1 VEQQRIVIAGATGK
15 LGGRIVRELRLRGVP
30 VRAIIRPGTSAER
43 LANLRE
49 QQVEIVEAD
58 LHAHA
63 EIVRACQGASCV
75 VSTLLGLGKV
85 MLDAQGA
92 LLEAAVEA
100 GVPRFI
106 PSDYAMDFTRI
117 KPGLNRNF
125 DLHRDFKERLDRTP
139 IRSTSI
145 LNGAFMNLLTG
156 EAPLVLFKTRRVLYW
171 GSNADQPMD
180 FTTMDD
186 TAAFTAEAA
195 LDSGAPRI
203 LRIAGEQISAAGL
216 ASAASEVSGK
226 TFRLLRGGSLAT
238 LQRMIKITRAL
249 TPNSDA
255 PFPVWQG
262 MQYLYCMFEGSG
274 MLTPLDNQRYPNL
287 KRTGVRSV
295 VKEAV

>member
-1 VEQQRIVIAGATGK
+1 
-15 LGGRIVRELRLRGVP
+15 
-30 VRAIIRPGTSAER
+30 
-43 LANLRE
+43 
-49 QQVEIVEAD
+49 
-58 LHAHA
+58 
-63 EIVRACQGASCV
+63 
-75 VSTLLGLGKV
+75 
-85 MLDAQGA
+85 
-92 LLEAAVEA
+92 
-100 GVPRFI
+100 
-106 PSDYAMDFTRI
+106 
-117 KPGLNRNF
+117 
-125 DLHRDFKERLDRTP
+125 
-139 IRSTSI
+139 
-145 LNGAFMNLLTG
+145 MNLLTG